1 MTFPARYWLP
11 VAVGLTAIAGQLLVV
26 AAQGG
31 AVEGCPSGDVS
42 ASAPPPDFLFAT
54 AEEWRRFALEAE
66 LDKRR

>member
-1 MTFPARYWLP
+1 MNYWLP
-11 VAVGLTAIAGQLLVV
+11 VAVGLTAIAAQLLVV
-26 AAQGG
+26 AADGR
-31 AVEGCPSGDVS
+31 AVEGCPSHAVA